1 MSSKSPAKSESQRRR
16 VVVRHE
22 VRDGVQRLIVNG
34 RQKPG
39 SKLVQQKLAKQFG
52 VAQGVIREALLELQ
66 VCGLVETIDN
76 RGMFVS
82 PIDAQKLLDAF
93 EIREVHEGLAAR
105 LCCTRV
111 TRADVAQLI
120 QMADEM
126 LELGNQGKAEQMS
139 ALDKQMHARI
149 TELSGNGMLAR
160 LADNY
165 VVLGKVVRARR
176 DPKIVHQ
183 EHLAILRAIGSGNED
198 EAEQLMRRHIRAA
211 REAVAKIIEQGG
223 MPEWA
228 V

>member
-1 MSSKSPAKSESQRRR
+1 MPAKSAAKSDSQPRR

-66 VCGLVETIDN
+66 VCGLVEAIDN

-105 LCCTRV
+105 LCCTR
-111 TRADVAQLI
+111 RA
-120 QMADEM
+120 
-126 LELGNQGKAEQMS
+126 S
-139 ALDKQMHARI
+139 
-149 TELSGNGMLAR
+149 SG
-160 LADNY
+160 
-165 VVLGKVVRARR
+165 
-176 DPKIVHQ
+176 
-183 EHLAILRAIGSGNED
+183 
-198 EAEQLMRRHIRAA
+198 
-211 REAVAKIIEQGG
+211 
-223 MPEWA
+223 
-228 V
+228 